1 MLTIRLEL
9 NPVPASRPRVSKWG
23 TYYGKRHQA
32 FRSEAL
38 DLLSGMR
45 EEGVLPEVPMSGK
58 LRVWVVFSIK
68 KPKTTKLATPRGDI
82 DNYMKLLLD
91 CCNGIIWEDDQQI
104 AQINAFKNYASD
116 EGSIDLVVEEID
128 DETDG
133 PVHPAGKDE
142 SASADPQPFED

>member
-1 MLTIRLEL
+1 
-9 NPVPASRPRVSKWG
+9 
-23 TYYGKRHQA
+23 
-32 FRSEAL
+32 
-38 DLLSGMR
+38 MR

-116 EGSIDLVVEEID
+116 AGSIDLVVEEID

>member
-1 MLTIRLEL
+1 MLTVRLEL

-23 TYYGKRHQA
+23 TYYGKKHQA

-38 DLLSGMR
+38 ALLSEMR
-45 EEGVLPEVPMSGK
+45 EEGILPEVPMSGK

>member
-68 KPKTTKLATPRGDI
+68 
-82 DNYMKLLLD
+82 
-91 CCNGIIWEDDQQI
+91 
-104 AQINAFKNYASD
+104 
-116 EGSIDLVVEEID
+116 
-128 DETDG
+128 
-133 PVHPAGKDE
+133 
-142 SASADPQPFED
+142 

>member
-104 AQINAFKNYASD
+104 AQINAFKNYAVHG
-116 EGSIDLVVEEID
+116 GSIDLVVEEID

-142 SASADPQPFED
+142 PVAPDP